1 MICYRIIFLEWQLR
15 ITSLYTAM
23 FLFLDS
29 KDDDK
34 IVKYHWEEKRGPLQD
49 HQIQDD
55 TAMLTLKGLAPGVYI
70 FE

>member
-1 MICYRIIFLEWQLR
+1 M
-15 ITSLYTAM
+15 AM

-34 IVKYHWEEKRGPLQD
+34 IVKYHWEEKSGPLQD